1 MTTPVPDAGDAAA
14 ERDPFAPIEASPR
27 GALALVVLAAAL
39 SVAAVVTGLAAL
51 AGPLGMLAALV
62 AHVKGHRAGM
72 PMAVVAGLA
81 TVAGM
86 TIVLYLR

>member
-1 MTTPVPDAGDAAA
+1 MSPPGAQDVPT
-14 ERDPFAPIEASPR
+14 ERDPFAPIVASPR
-27 GALALVVLAAAL
+27 GALALVVLAGAL

-51 AGPLGMLAALV
+51 AGPLGMLVALV

-81 TVAGM
+81 TIVGM

>member
-1 MTTPVPDAGDAAA
+1 MTSQGVDDVPEAP
-14 ERDPFAPIEASPR
+14 DPFAPIEASPR
-27 GALALVVLAAAL
+27 GASLLVVVAGALAL
-39 SVAAVVTGLAAL
+39 AAVVTGFAAL
-51 AGPLGMLAALV
+51 AGPLGMVAALV

-81 TVAGM
+81 TIAGM